1 MWEKNWMLRI
11 VNECQFLYDLHTM
24 MTTLLLPRVSK
35 WGGDDGKKSFIL
47 TMSLT
52 TTRQDIHHVFFILF
66 FLLSCSFLTCS
77 YSTHTHIFFCF
88 KSEHVLS
95 HGIFLSW
102 NREEK
107 IFRRLFVFPHSNLSC
122 SKLLLFVCCWG
133 GHYLYLCKLV
143 EH

>member
-1 MWEKNWMLRI
+1 MLRI

-77 YSTHTHIFFCF
+77 YSTHTHTYFSVLRASMCSLMAFFF
-88 KSEHVLS
+88 REIEKRKFSGGFSYFHTAIYLVLS
-95 HGIFLSW
+95 CCC
-102 NREEK
+102 
-107 IFRRLFVFPHSNLSC
+107 LFVVGVGIICIYVN
-122 SKLLLFVCCWG
+122 
-133 GHYLYLCKLV
+133 
-143 EH
+143 

>member
-1 MWEKNWMLRI
+1 MLRI

-66 FLLSCSFLTCS
+66 FFFRVLFSHALTRHTHTYFSVLRASMCSLMAFFFREIEKRKFSGGFSYFHTAIYLVLSCC
-77 YSTHTHIFFCF
+77 C
-88 KSEHVLS
+88 
-95 HGIFLSW
+95 
-102 NREEK
+102 
-107 IFRRLFVFPHSNLSC
+107 LFVVGVGIICIYVN
-122 SKLLLFVCCWG
+122 
-133 GHYLYLCKLV
+133 
-143 EH
+143 